1 MIKYMKK
8 VEAIIRTSKFEEVH
22 KALAEAGIKFMSFY
36 DVKGF
41 GMETGMSQ
49 HYRGAAYDIGYIP
62 RTKLE
67 IVVSD
72 HFLQPTIDILLKI
85 APTGA
90 TGNVGDGKIFVMNLE
105 KVYRIRTGEE
115 GSAAIN

>member
-1 MIKYMKK
+1 MKK

-22 KALAEAGIKFMSFY
+22 EALANAGIKFMSFY
-36 DVKGF
+36 EVKGF
-41 GMETGMSQ
+41 GMETGMTQS
-49 HYRGAAYDIGYIP
+49 YRGAAYDIGYIP

-72 HFLQPTIDILLKI
+72 SFLQTTIDILLKI
-85 APTGA
+85 APTGPS
-90 TGNVGDGKIFVMNLE
+90 GKIGDGKIFVIDLE
-105 KVYRIRTGEE
+105 KVYRIRNGEE

>member
-1 MIKYMKK
+1 MKK

-22 KALAEAGIKFMSFY
+22 EALAKAGIKFMSFY
-36 DVKGF
+36 EVKGF

-49 HYRGAAYDIGYIP
+49 SYRGAAYDIGYIP

-72 HFLQPTIDILLKI
+72 SFLQTTIDILLKI
-85 APTGA
+85 APTGPN
-90 TGNVGDGKIFVMNLE
+90 GQIGDGKIFVMDLE
-105 KVYRIRTGEE
+105 KVYRIRNGEE
-115 GSAAIN
+115 GSPAIN

>member
-1 MIKYMKK
+1 MKK

-22 KALAEAGIKFMSFY
+22 EALANAGIKFMSFY

-41 GMETGMSQ
+41 GIETGMSQ
-49 HYRGAAYDIGYIP
+49 SYRGAAYDVGYIP

-67 IVVSD
+67 IVISD
-72 HFLQPTIDILLKI
+72 NFLQSTIDILLKT
-85 APTGA
+85 AVTNG
-90 TGNVGDGKIFVMNLE
+90 GNIGDGKIFVMDLE
-105 KVYRIRTGEE
+105 KVYRIRNGEE

>member
-1 MIKYMKK
+1 MKK

-22 KALAEAGIKFMSFY
+22 EALANAGIKFMSFY
-36 DVKGF
+36 EVKGF

-49 HYRGAAYDIGYIP
+49 TYRGTTYDFGYIP
-62 RTKLE
+62 RTKIE

-72 HFLQPTIDILLKI
+72 SFLQTTLDVLLKV
-85 APTGA
+85 AQTGPG
-90 TGNVGDGKIFVMNLE
+90 GNVGDGKIFVMDLD
-105 KVYRIRTGEE
+105 KVYRIRNGEE

>member
-1 MIKYMKK
+1 MKK

-22 KALAEAGIKFMSFY
+22 EALANAGIKFMSFY
-36 DVKGF
+36 EVKGF

-49 HYRGAAYDIGYIP
+49 SYRGAAYDIGYIP
-62 RTKLE
+62 RTKIE

-72 HFLQPTIDILLKI
+72 SFLQPTIDILLKI
-85 APTGA
+85 APTGPN
-90 TGNVGDGKIFVMNLE
+90 GSIGDGKIFVYDLE
-105 KVYRIRTGEE
+105 KVYRIRNGEE